1 MATETLEK
9 STAAARNYVPANTDM
24 GVEKW
29 LDVDGI
35 RTRYFDQGEGERIVM
50 IHGAQMGAGDGASS
64 AKTWA
69 LNFPVLKAWHNVIA
83 FDKLGQGYT
92 DNPKSDTDYTMHA
105 IVQHAIGFLDKL
117 GKKPYHVVGHS
128 RGGYVVSR
136 LSLERPD
143 LVKTCICVSSGT
155 LSPGTTRT
163 RIVHKDPPQPQLTR
177 ESIRWFCE
185 RYSYNPKIVTEDWL
199 DGSLAIA
206 ETEKNKRAVTKMGQ
220 EGLSRK
226 QFLPQLAKQRS
237 ETHRWL
243 LQRGMPCPTLVV
255 WGYDDPA
262 ADIENGMQ
270 LIELFMA
277 KQRDTEVRIF
287 NKSGHFVMREHPA
300 AFNRLVDSYV
310 SAHR

>member
-1 MATETLEK
+1 MATDTLEK
-9 STAAARNYVPANTDM
+9 PTAAARNYVPADTDM
-24 GVEKW
+24 GAEMW

-35 RTRYFDQGEGERIVM
+35 RTRYFDQGEGEQVVM
-50 IHGAQMGAGDGASS
+50 IHGAQVGASDGASS

-92 DNPKSDTDYTMHA
+92 DNPKSDADYTMHA

-185 RYSYNPKIVTEDWL
+185 CYSYNPKIVTEDWL

-206 ETEKNKRAVTKMGQ
+206 ETEKNKLAVAKMGR

-255 WGYDDPA
+255 WGYNDPA

-300 AFNRLVDSYV
+300 AFNRVVDTYV